1 MQGAA
6 SAASASDRLDGMP
19 PVGPPV
25 LPRAAG
31 ASHGRRGGRGAR
43 VARGVCAAALSTGV
57 ALASHVLAGA
67 PAPGVLGVGVPLLLA
82 TAACV
87 ALAGVRL
94 SVVRLGLSV
103 LVSQLLFHSLFVVGT
118 VPAGATVAPAG
129 ATSAPVTGVA
139 GHLGHETALVVSG
152 STVHP
157 HHDGGWMW
165 LAHAVAAAGTVL
177 ALRHGERAIA
187 HLLRVASTAVV
198 VLAPRVVVVQ
208 VVLGRRRPAPVDGG
222 HRAVRPTL
230 AALTG
235 PVARRGP
242 PVVLA
247 V

>member
-31 ASHGRRGGRGAR
+31 AGHGRRGGRGAR
-43 VARGVCAAALSTGV
+43 VARGACAAGLSTGV

-67 PAPGVLGVGVPLLLA
+67 PAPGALGVAVPLLLA
-82 TAACV
+82 TAACIV
-87 ALAGVRL
+87 LAGVRL
-94 SVVRLGLSV
+94 SVVRLSLSV
-103 LVSQLLFHSLFVVGT
+103 LVSQVLFHTLFVVGT
-118 VPAGATVAPAG
+118 VPAGTTVVPSAG
-129 ATSAPVTGVA
+129 GV
-139 GHLGHETALVVSG
+139 GHLGHDTAVVVSG
-152 STVHP
+152 AAVHP
-157 HHDGGWMW
+157 HHGGGWMW

-177 ALRHGERAIA
+177 ALRHGERALA
-187 HLLRVASTAVV
+187 HLVRIASTVGV
-198 VLAPRVVVVQ
+198 GLAPRGVVVQ
-208 VVLGRRRPAPVDGG
+208 VVPVRRRPVPLAWGQP
-222 HRAVRPTL
+222 AVRPAL

-242 PVVLA
+242 PVLLA